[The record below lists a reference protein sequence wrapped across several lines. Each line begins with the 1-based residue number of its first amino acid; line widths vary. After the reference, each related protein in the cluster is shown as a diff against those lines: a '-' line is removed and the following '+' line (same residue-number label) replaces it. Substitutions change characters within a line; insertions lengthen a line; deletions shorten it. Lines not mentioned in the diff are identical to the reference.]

1 MSESVELDSVDWWIL
16 EELQNDATLPNRT
29 LAERIGLAPSSCL
42 QRVRRLREQ
51 GVITGSHIDVD
62 PAATGLALEAVV
74 AVNVRPHTRQIVDQ
88 FREFVM
94 AQPETRSLLHVSGQA
109 DFLMHVAVSDTKH
122 LQEFLV
128 DKLASRTEV
137 RNFTSS
143 IVLEQLRTRALTA
156 PKHLRPK
163 RRRQA
168 FITAAFSRSN
178 RPRRP
183 ISHDSVTVASGTT
196 CCTMAAA

>member
-1 MSESVELDSVDWWIL
+1 MAESVELDSVDWWIL

-29 LAERIGLAPSSCL
+29 LAERVGLAPSSCL
-42 QRVRRLREQ
+42 QRVRRLKDL

-62 PAATGLALEAVV
+62 PAATGLSLEAVV
-74 AVNVRPHTRQIVDQ
+74 AVNVRPHTRQVVDQ

-94 AQPETRSLLHVSGQA
+94 AQPETRSVLHVSGQA
-109 DFLMHVAVSDTKH
+109 DFLVHVAVADTTH

-128 DKLASRTEV
+128 DKLAARTEV

-143 IVLEQLRTRALTA
+143 IVLEQLHTRALTP

-163 RRRQA
+163 RRR
-168 FITAAFSRSN
+168 R
-178 RPRRP
+178 
-183 ISHDSVTVASGTT
+183 G
-196 CCTMAAA
+196 